1 MRHISKLASALAAI
15 ALIVAAAAPAKAE
28 SIFDLWKKNIPAAG
42 AQTPPA
48 APPETPEPPAVPAPG
63 YNSAS
68 GDFDFYVFS
77 LSWSSGFCDNG
88 GQQKAGAQCRTGAG
102 LGFVVH
108 GLWPQYT
115 HGFPQNCGP
124 DGRSPSRAALE
135 SVADLYPDV
144 GLARYEWRK
153 HGTCSGK
160 SPEGYFAD
168 VRRAAQSLSIPENF
182 KHPTEAQQLDPR
194 DIARAF
200 IAQNRGLRADM
211 MAVGCQRGALQ
222 EVRVCYSKDMRGFTS
237 CPDVA
242 RGSCRTQSVSVAP
255 VR

>member
-1 MRHISKLASALAAI
+1 MRRSPLAAAFACSASI
-15 ALIVAAAAPAKAE
+15 AVAFAPAKAE
-28 SIFDLWKKNIPAAG
+28 SIFDLWKKNIPATG
-42 AQTPPA
+42 AQTPA
-48 APPETPEPPAVPAPG
+48 AQPPETQDPPAVPAPG
-63 YNSAS
+63 YSSAS

-168 VRRAAQSLSIPENF
+168 VRRAAQSLTIPDNF
-182 KHPTEAQQLDPR
+182 KHPIEAQQLDPR

-200 IAQNRGLRADM
+200 MAQNRSLRADM

-222 EVRVCYSKDMRGFTS
+222 EVRVCYSKDMRGFAS

-242 RGSCRTQSVSVAP
+242 RGSCRTQSISVAP